1 MPSPASLPPDQYVDV
16 LNRLPADLNLNDLA
30 RQTKAIERG
39 RVLDDGALLLRLLLA
54 RGPGGLS
61 LNQTAA
67 WASILGLTEMSDPAI
82 KYRLDKAVGFL
93 NALVERQL
101 AGNTTRR
108 PIRWPGRILRL
119 ADGSSISKPGSKGT
133 DWRVHCVYD
142 LGRGGFSHLDLTD
155 SHGAEGLCRGAPVP
169 GEVRIADRN
178 YARLKDLRE
187 FLRQGNGL
195 ADFIVRLRWRS
206 LILCW
211 PDGTRFDLFE
221 YLRGLPPGPAPHEI
235 VIHARDS
242 GRAEASLPPLPLR
255 LIVLRKSPAATEAER
270 KRLRQTASRKQSQ
283 LDPRSLEA
291 AEFVM
296 LATSLTEIY
305 AAEDIIGAYRLR
317 WQVELAIKRTKSL
330 IHIDELPT
338 RTPQAS
344 RSWLLSHVLLATL
357 TDEMTQD
364 LLDSF
369 PCGSE

>member
-142 LGRGGFSHLDLTD
+142 LGRGGFSHLALTD

-206 LILCW
+206 LILYW

-255 LIVLRKSPAATEAER
+255 LIVLRKSPEATEAER

>member
-16 LNRLPADLNLNDLA
+16 LNRFPADLNLNVLA

-61 LNQTAA
+61 LSQTAA
-67 WASILGLTEMSDPAI
+67 WASVLGLTEMSDPAI
-82 KYRLDKAVGFL
+82 KDRLDKAVRFL
-93 NALVERQL
+93 NALIEPQP

-108 PIRWPGRILRL
+108 PIRWPGRILRV

-187 FLRQGNGL
+187 FLRQGAGL
-195 ADFIVRLRWRS
+195 ADIIVRLRWRS
-206 LILCW
+206 LILFW

-221 YLRGLPPGPAPHEI
+221 YLRGLPPGQAPHEI
-235 VIHARDS
+235 VIHARDT

-255 LIVLRKSPAATEAER
+255 LIVLRKSPEATEAER

-296 LATSLTEIY
+296 LATSLTESY

-338 RTPQAS
+338 RTPEAS
-344 RSWLLSHVLLATL
+344 RSWLLSHLLLATL

-369 PCGSE
+369 PCGPE

>member
-16 LNRLPADLNLNDLA
+16 LSRLSADLDLNDLA
-30 RQTKAIERG
+30 RETKAIERG
-39 RVLDDGALLLRLLLA
+39 RVLRDGALLLRLALA

-61 LNQTAA
+61 LSQTAA
-67 WASILGLTEMSDPAI
+67 WASVLGLTEMSDPAI

-93 NALVERQL
+93 NALLERQL
-101 AGNTTRR
+101 TENTTRR
-108 PIRWPGRILRL
+108 PVRWPGRILRV

-133 DWRVHCVYD
+133 DWRVHGVYD
-142 LGRGGFSHLDLTD
+142 LGRGGFSHLELTD

-169 GEVRIADRN
+169 GEVRIADRS
-178 YARLKDLRE
+178 YARLSDLRE
-187 FLRQGNGL
+187 FLRQGGGL

-206 LILCW
+206 LMLYL
-211 PDGTRFDLFE
+211 PDGARFDLFE
-221 YLRGLPPGPAPHEI
+221 YLRGLPVDTAPHEI
-235 VIHARDS
+235 VVHARDT

-255 LIVLRKSPAATEAER
+255 LIVLRKSPEATEAER
-270 KRLRQTASRKQSQ
+270 KRLRQMASRKQSQ

-296 LATSLTEIY
+296 LVTSLTEMY
-305 AAEDIIGAYRLR
+305 AAEDILGAYRLR

-330 IHIDELPT
+330 IHTDELPT
-338 RTPQAS
+338 HTPDAS
-344 RSWLLSHVLLATL
+344 RSWLLSHLLLAVL

-369 PCGSE
+369 PCGPD

>member
-16 LNRLPADLNLNDLA
+16 LNRFPADLNLNVLA

-61 LNQTAA
+61 LSQTAA
-67 WASILGLTEMSDPAI
+67 WASVLGLTEMSDPAI

-93 NALVERQL
+93 NALIERQL

-108 PIRWPGRILRL
+108 PIRWPGRILRV

-187 FLRQGNGL
+187 FLRQGAGL

-206 LILCW
+206 LILFW

-221 YLRGLPPGPAPHEI
+221 YLRGLPPGQAPHEI
-235 VIHARDS
+235 VIHARDT

-255 LIVLRKSPAATEAER
+255 LIVLRKSPEATEAER

-296 LATSLTEIY
+296 LATSLTQSY
-305 AAEDIIGAYRLR
+305 TAEDIIGAYRLR

-338 RTPQAS
+338 RTPEAS
-344 RSWLLSHVLLATL
+344 RSWLLSHLLLATL

-369 PCGSE
+369 PCGPE

>member
-206 LILCW
+206 LILYW

-255 LIVLRKSPAATEAER
+255 LIVLRKSPEATEAER

>member
-1 MPSPASLPPDQYVDV
+1 VDV
-16 LNRLPADLNLNDLA
+16 LNRFPADLNLNVLA

-61 LNQTAA
+61 LSQTAA
-67 WASILGLTEMSDPAI
+67 WASVLGLTEMSDPAI

-93 NALVERQL
+93 NALIERQL
-101 AGNTTRR
+101 AGNTARR
-108 PIRWPGRILRL
+108 PIRWPGRILRV

-133 DWRVHCVYD
+133 DWRIHCVYD

-187 FLRQGNGL
+187 FLRQGAGL
-195 ADFIVRLRWRS
+195 ADIIVRLRWRS
-206 LILCW
+206 LILFW

-221 YLRGLPPGPAPHEI
+221 YLRGLPPGQAPHEI
-235 VIHARDS
+235 VIHARDT

-255 LIVLRKSPAATEAER
+255 LIVLRKSPEATEAER

-296 LATSLTEIY
+296 LATSLTQSY
-305 AAEDIIGAYRLR
+305 TAEDIIGAYRLR

-338 RTPQAS
+338 RTPEAS
-344 RSWLLSHVLLATL
+344 RSWLLSHLLLATL

-369 PCGSE
+369 PCGPE